1 MKRQQGFTLV
11 EIAIVL
17 VIIGLILGGILKG
30 QELIDSARVR
40 SISTDMNGIRTA
52 WFAFQDRYN
61 GLPGDFSN
69 ATSQIDNTLTN
80 DGDGD
85 GTVEDAAEMAGV
97 WEHLAAAGFISGNY
111 DGAGANA
118 GSVADTDCAT
128 STCPQNPFN
137 GFYKIGFT
145 NQGAGNGGNANE
157 LVTGSQIPVNI
168 ILQLDLKLDD
178 GNASQGELRVHSTTS
193 NGCEDAAGEWNIAGG
208 QQNCAAVLRGF

>member
-40 SISTDMNGIRTA
+40 SISTDVNGIRTA

-61 GLPGDFSN
+61 GLPGDFNN
-69 ATSQIDNTLTN
+69 AKTQIDNNLTN

-85 GTVEDAAEMAGV
+85 GTVEDAAEMASV

-111 DGAGANA
+111 DGVGTNA
-118 GSVADTDCAT
+118 GTVEDTICAT

-145 NQGAGNGGNANE
+145 NQGADNGGSANE
-157 LVTGSQIPVNI
+157 LGTGAQIPVNI

-178 GNASQGELRVHSTTS
+178 GNASQGELRVHDTTAD
-193 NGCEDAAGEWNIAGG
+193 GCKDGSGAWDIAGG
-208 QQNCAAVLRGF
+208 QQSCAAVLRGF